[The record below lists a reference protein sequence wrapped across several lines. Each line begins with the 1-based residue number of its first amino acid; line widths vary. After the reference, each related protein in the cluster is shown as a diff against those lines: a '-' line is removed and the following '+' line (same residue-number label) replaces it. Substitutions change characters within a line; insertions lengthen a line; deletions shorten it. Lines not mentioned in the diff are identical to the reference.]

1 MPKQHGSNSAR
12 GALQTPAAERNKG
25 PILEVL
31 TGVLPVA
38 GTVLEIASGTGQ
50 HVAHFA
56 AALPQLHWQPSDPD
70 AELRESIRR
79 HTAASGLENI
89 GPPLDLDVFMQPWP
103 VNNADAV
110 VAINMLHVAPWPAT
124 AALFT
129 GAATLLVSGS
139 FLVTYGPYRR
149 DGAHTSAGNAA
160 FDTQLRAQQPGWGI
174 RELEAVT
181 AEAESAGFD
190 RSDVVAMPANNLCLV
205 FLRR

>member
-1 MPKQHGSNSAR
+1 MLKQHGSKSAS
-12 GALQTPAAERNKG
+12 GAWETPAADRNKG

-31 TGVLPVA
+31 TGVLPAA

-50 HVAHFA
+50 HVVHFA

-89 GPPLDLDVFMQPWP
+89 GPPLDLDVFTQPWP
-103 VNNADAV
+103 VSNADAL

-129 GAATLLVSGS
+129 GAATLLASGS
-139 FLVTYGPYRR
+139 VLVTYGPYRR

-160 FDTQLRAQQPGWGI
+160 FDTQLRAQDANWGI